1 MAVWQYGPGHSRIE
15 WTCPFARVFPMRGI
29 FTRADVRLDVEADD
43 PSQWSVE
50 AIIDATSLDSGHAF
64 RDDILRGA
72 DYLDVER
79 YPTIRFASR
88 RFEPDGDGFRVAGD
102 LTIHDTT
109 RPVTLALR
117 YLGEAAGRGGER
129 MRGFSADL
137 AVQRADFGVGPPLE
151 QGDAIGH
158 TVDIALT
165 VEVRQR
171 EG

>member
-1 MAVWQYGPGHSRIE
+1 
-15 WTCPFARVFPMRGI
+15 MRGI

-64 RDDILRGA
+64 RDDVLRSA

-88 RFEPDGDGFRVAGD
+88 RFEPDGGGYRVAGD
-102 LTIHDTT
+102 LTIRDAT

-129 MRGFSADL
+129 MRGFSTEL
-137 AVQRADFGVGPPLE
+137 AVQRADFGVGPPLAE
-151 QGDAIGH
+151 GDAIGH
-158 TVDIALT
+158 TIEIAL
-165 VEVRQR
+165 VLEARLR
-171 EG
+171 EA